1 MKNINSHSFY
11 EWDFM
16 DKRER
21 DEKSSIISLLLSDYI
36 CLNDMFFDID
46 NEFPNKTPFLNAI
59 QEQQGQF
66 NSLSVVFFIGKI
78 ENLAHQSI
86 LEDIAYTI
94 LVSTRT
100 AKLTVAER
108 AELIMIAWIEAFKNF
123 KARGFF
129 KK

>member
-1 MKNINSHSFY
+1 MKNFNSHSFY

-36 CLNDMFFDID
+36 CLNDMFFDTD

-59 QEQQGQF
+59 LERQGQF

-78 ENLAHQSI
+78 ENFADQSI

-108 AELIMIAWIEAFKNF
+108 AKLIMIAWIEAFKNF
-123 KARGFF
+123 KARGIF
-129 KK
+129 

>member
-59 QEQQGQF
+59 LERQGQF

-78 ENLAHQSI
+78 ENFADQSI

-108 AELIMIAWIEAFKNF
+108 AKLIMIAWIEAFKNF
-123 KARGFF
+123 KARGIF
-129 KK
+129 

>member
-46 NEFPNKTPFLNAI
+46 NEFPNKIPFLNAI
-59 QEQQGQF
+59 LERQGQF

-78 ENLAHQSI
+78 ENFADQSI

-123 KARGFF
+123 KARGIF
-129 KK
+129 

>member
-1 MKNINSHSFY
+1 MKNFNSHSFY

-59 QEQQGQF
+59 LERQGQF

-78 ENLAHQSI
+78 ENFADQSI

-108 AELIMIAWIEAFKNF
+108 AKLIMNAWIEAFKNF
-123 KARGFF
+123 KARGIF
-129 KK
+129 

>member
-21 DEKSSIISLLLSDYI
+21 KEKSLLINLLLSDYI
-36 CLNDMFFDID
+36 CLNELFFDID

-59 QEQQGQF
+59 LERQGQF

-78 ENLAHQSI
+78 ENFADQSI

-94 LVSTRT
+94 LFSTRT

-108 AELIMIAWIEAFKNF
+108 AKLIMIAWIEAFKNF
-123 KARGFF
+123 KARGVF
-129 KK
+129 

>member
-1 MKNINSHSFY
+1 MKNFNSHSFY

-59 QEQQGQF
+59 LERQGQF

-78 ENLAHQSI
+78 ENFADQSI
-86 LEDIAYTI
+86 LGDIAYTI

-108 AELIMIAWIEAFKNF
+108 VKLIMIAWIEAFKNF
-123 KARGFF
+123 KARGIF
-129 KK
+129 

>member
-21 DEKSSIISLLLSDYI
+21 KEKSLLINLLLSDYI
-36 CLNDMFFDID
+36 CLNELFFDMD
-46 NEFPNKTPFLNAI
+46 NEFPNKTPFLNEI
-59 QEQQGQF
+59 LERQGQF
-66 NSLSVVFFIGKI
+66 NSLSAVFFIGKI
-78 ENLAHQSI
+78 ENFADQSI

-94 LVSTRT
+94 LFSTRT

-108 AELIMIAWIEAFKNF
+108 AKLIMIAWIEAFKNF
-123 KARGFF
+123 KARGIF
-129 KK
+129 

>member
-1 MKNINSHSFY
+1 MKKIISHTFY
-11 EWDFM
+11 EWDLM
-16 DKRER
+16 DKKER
-21 DEKSSIISLLLSDYI
+21 DEKSSIISLLISDYI

-59 QEQQGQF
+59 LERQGQF

-78 ENLAHQSI
+78 ENFADQSI
-86 LEDIAYTI
+86 LGDIAYTI

-108 AELIMIAWIEAFKNF
+108 VKLIMIAWIEAFKNF
-123 KARGFF
+123 KARGIF
-129 KK
+129 

>member
-1 MKNINSHSFY
+1 
-11 EWDFM
+11 M
-16 DKRER
+16 DKKER
-21 DEKSSIISLLLSDYI
+21 DEKSSIINLLLSDYI

-59 QEQQGQF
+59 LERQGQF

-78 ENLAHQSI
+78 ENFADQSI
-86 LEDIAYTI
+86 LGDIAYTI

-108 AELIMIAWIEAFKNF
+108 VKLIMIAWIEAFKNF
-123 KARGFF
+123 KARGIF
-129 KK
+129 

>member
-59 QEQQGQF
+59 LERQGQF

-78 ENLAHQSI
+78 ENFADQSI
-86 LEDIAYTI
+86 LGDIAYTI

-108 AELIMIAWIEAFKNF
+108 VKLIMIAWIEAFKNF
-123 KARGFF
+123 KARGIF
-129 KK
+129 

>member
-59 QEQQGQF
+59 LERQGQF

-78 ENLAHQSI
+78 ENFADQSI

-123 KARGFF
+123 KARGIF
-129 KK
+129 

>member
-46 NEFPNKTPFLNAI
+46 NEFPNKTPFFNAI
-59 QEQQGQF
+59 LERQGQF

-78 ENLAHQSI
+78 ENFADQSI

-100 AKLTVAER
+100 AKLTVVER
-108 AELIMIAWIEAFKNF
+108 AKLIMIAWIEAFKNF
-123 KARGFF
+123 KARGIF
-129 KK
+129 

>member
-59 QEQQGQF
+59 LERQGQF

-78 ENLAHQSI
+78 ENFADQSI

-108 AELIMIAWIEAFKNF
+108 AKLIMIAWIEAFKNY
-123 KARGFF
+123 KARGIF
-129 KK
+129 